1 LSTQSRI
8 IDTRSLSRAPVS
20 GKELRRRNSVETMI
34 ARCCGLDVHKAR
46 LTACVR
52 LLVNGAVS
60 ELVESFGTTSSD
72 LLALRDWLL
81 ALEVTHV
88 AMESTGVYWKC
99 VYYLLE
105 DDFELLLVNAR
116 HIKHVPGRK
125 TDTIDAAWIAQLLAC
140 GLLKPSLVP
149 PRPIREL
156 RDLTRYRKAL
166 TYERSRAINRLHKLL
181 EDAGVKLSCVAT
193 DVMGVSGRQ
202 MLRALI
208 AGEADA
214 DALAQLAKGKLR
226 KKLPALRKALEG
238 RFTAHHAFLLE
249 RILAHIEA
257 LEDDIEA
264 ISARVE
270 EQIAPFE
277 PAVQLLRTIPGVERR
292 SAEVIIA
299 ETGGDMSR
307 FPSAAHLASWAGVCP
322 GQNESAGKRKSART
336 RKGSPWLRATLIES
350 ARAASRSKG
359 TYLGERYRRLARRR
373 DDKKAIIA
381 IAHEILAAT
390 WQMLT
395 TGELYR
401 EQGPTINSER
411 EAERARRSAIRQLER
426 LGHKVVL
433 EPLPEAA

>member
-1 LSTQSRI
+1 MQS
-8 IDTRSLSRAPVS
+8 V
-20 GKELRRRNSVETMI
+20 RR
-34 ARCCGLDVHKAR
+34 
-46 LTACVR
+46 
-52 LLVNGAVS
+52 
-60 ELVESFGTTSSD
+60 F
-72 LLALRDWLL
+72 
-81 ALEVTHV
+81 
-88 AMESTGVYWKC
+88 
-99 VYYLLE
+99 
-105 DDFELLLVNAR
+105 
-116 HIKHVPGRK
+116 VPGRK

-140 GLLKPSLVP
+140 GLLKASLVP

-166 TYERSRAINRLHKLL
+166 IYERSRSVNRLHKLL

-193 DVMGVSGRQ
+193 DVIGVSGRQ

-208 AGEADA
+208 EGQADA
-214 DALAQLAKGKLR
+214 EALAELAKGKLR

-238 RFTAHHAFLLE
+238 RFTDHHAFLLE
-249 RILAHIEA
+249 RMLAHIEE

-299 ETGGDMSR
+299 ETGADMSR
-307 FPSAAHLASWAGVCP
+307 FPTAGHLASWAGVCP

-336 RKGSPWLRATLIES
+336 RKGSPWPRATLIES
-350 ARAASRSKG
+350 ARAASRSRG
-359 TYLGERYRRLARRR
+359 TYLAERYRRLARRR
-373 DDKKAIIA
+373 GDKKATLA
-381 IAHEILAAT
+381 IAHEILTAT

-395 TGELYR
+395 TGQLYR
-401 EQGPTINSER
+401 EQGTAIISER
-411 EAERARRSAIRQLER
+411 EAENARRRAIRQLER

>member
-1 LSTQSRI
+1 M
-8 IDTRSLSRAPVS
+8 
-20 GKELRRRNSVETMI
+20 ETMI

-52 LLVNGAVS
+52 MLVDGTVS

-81 ALEVTHV
+81 AHQVTHV

-99 VYYLLE
+99 VYYMLE

-140 GLLKPSLVP
+140 GLLRPSLVP

-166 TYERSRAINRLHKLL
+166 IYERGRAVNRLHKLL

-202 MLRALI
+202 MMRALI
-208 AGEADA
+208 DGQADA
-214 DALAQLAKGKLR
+214 EALAELAKGKLR
-226 KKLPALRKALEG
+226 AKLPALRKALEG

-277 PAVQLLRTIPGVERR
+277 QAVQLLRTIPGVERR

-307 FPSAAHLASWAGVCP
+307 FPTAAHLASWAGVCP
-322 GQNESAGKRKSART
+322 GQNPQRLPLATGHPDRVCPRRQPLQRHLPRRALPPT
-336 RKGSPWLRATLIES
+336 RPAP
-350 ARAASRSKG
+350 
-359 TYLGERYRRLARRR
+359 RR
-373 DDKKAIIA
+373 
-381 IAHEILAAT
+381 
-390 WQMLT
+390 
-395 TGELYR
+395 
-401 EQGPTINSER
+401 
-411 EAERARRSAIRQLER
+411 
-426 LGHKVVL
+426 
-433 EPLPEAA
+433 

>member
-1 LSTQSRI
+1 VI
-8 IDTRSLSRAPVS
+8 
-20 GKELRRRNSVETMI
+20 
-34 ARCCGLDVHKAR
+34 
-46 LTACVR
+46 
-52 LLVNGAVS
+52 
-60 ELVESFGTTSSD
+60 
-72 LLALRDWLL
+72 
-81 ALEVTHV
+81 
-88 AMESTGVYWKC
+88 
-99 VYYLLE
+99 
-105 DDFELLLVNAR
+105 
-116 HIKHVPGRK
+116 
-125 TDTIDAAWIAQLLAC
+125 
-140 GLLKPSLVP
+140 
-149 PRPIREL
+149 
-156 RDLTRYRKAL
+156 
-166 TYERSRAINRLHKLL
+166 
-181 EDAGVKLSCVAT
+181 
-193 DVMGVSGRQ
+193 GVSGRQ

-214 DALAQLAKGKLR
+214 DALAELAKGKLR

-238 RFTAHHAFLLE
+238 RFSAHHAFLLE
-249 RILAHIEA
+249 RMLAHIEA
-257 LEDDIEA
+257 LEHDIEA

-270 EQIAPFE
+270 QQIAPCE
-277 PAVQLLRTIPGVERR
+277 PALQLLRTIPGVERR
-292 SAEVIIA
+292 SAQVLIA
-299 ETGGDMSR
+299 ETGADMSR
-307 FPSAAHLASWAGVCP
+307 FPSAAHLASWAGLCP

-381 IAHEILAAT
+381 IAHEILAAS

-411 EAERARRSAIRQLER
+411 EAEHARRRAIRQLER